1 MSFGYVSDSDES
13 LKGKEFTS
21 LKFGLNQGFI
31 TKFEYNANA
40 GKDGAPGDA
49 LDIEVTSVE
58 GKTVKSRIYDVKGV
72 YNADNVL
79 VNPGEEGY
87 EDIAKIERAQ
97 KSAVVTH
104 FVKALGVT
112 EETIIKALTPA
123 PKNFAEYVQI
133 MTSLVAKNYATIPVD
148 FFVQYQWTLKA
159 DAKMTY
165 LEIPKNM
172 KDGYFVVPAVK
183 PVGEWKEVRND
194 KGLSYVDNAGN
205 IHPIAKSKNFL
216 DSNKAKQ
223 QKKGD
228 TDSGAAAPMNQPT
241 PATSGW

>member
-1 MSFGYVSDSDES
+1 MSFGYVSDNDES
-13 LKGKEFTS
+13 LKSKEFAS

-40 GKDGAPGDA
+40 GKDGSPGDA
-49 LDIEVTSVE
+49 LDIEITSIE
-58 GKTVKSRIYDVKGV
+58 GKTVKTRIFDVNEV
-72 YNADNVL
+72 YNADNVKIG
-79 VNPGEEGY
+79 PSDEGY
-87 EDIAKIERAQ
+87 ENIAKIERAQ
-97 KSAVVTH
+97 KSAVITH

-112 EETIIKALTPA
+112 EETIIKALTPT

-172 KDGYFVVPAVK
+172 KDGYFVVPTVK
-183 PVGEWKEVRND
+183 PVGEWKEVRDD

-223 QKKGD
+223 QRKGD
-228 TDSGAAAPMNQPT
+228 TDSGAVAPMNQIT
-241 PATSGW
+241 PATSGR

>member
-1 MSFGYVSDSDES
+1 MSFGYVSDNDES
-13 LKGKEFTS
+13 LKSKEFAS
-21 LKFGLNQGFI
+21 LNFGLNHGFI

-40 GKDGAPGDA
+40 GADGAPADA

-58 GKTVKSRIYDVKGV
+58 GKIVKSRIYDVKGV

-79 VNPGEEGY
+79 INPGEEGY
-87 EDIAKIERAQ
+87 EDIAKIERTQ
-97 KSAVVTH
+97 RSAVITH

-165 LEIPKNM
+165 LELPKNM

-183 PVGEWKEVRND
+183 PVGEWKEVRNEN
-194 KGLSYVDNAGN
+194 GLSYVDNNGN
-205 IHPIAKSKNFL
+205 IHPITKSKSFL
-216 DSNKAKQ
+216 ESKKAIQ
-223 QKKGD
+223 QRKSEVA
-228 TDSGAAAPMNQPT
+228 TSALMNQYT
-241 PATSGW
+241 SATSGW

>member
-1 MSFGYVSDSDES
+1 MSFGYVSDNDES
-13 LKGKEFTS
+13 LKSKEFAS
-21 LKFGLNQGFI
+21 LNFGLNHGFI

-40 GKDGAPGDA
+40 GADGAPADA

-79 VNPGEEGY
+79 INPGEEGY
-87 EDIAKIERAQ
+87 ENIAKIERAQ
-97 KSAVVTH
+97 RSAVITH

-165 LEIPKNM
+165 LELPKNM

-183 PVGEWKEVRND
+183 PVGEWKEVRNEN
-194 KGLSYVDNAGN
+194 GLSYVDNNGN
-205 IHPIAKSKNFL
+205 IHPITKSKSFL
-216 DSNKAKQ
+216 ESKKAIQ
-223 QKKGD
+223 QRKSEVA
-228 TDSGAAAPMNQPT
+228 TSALMNQYT
-241 PATSGW
+241 SATSGW

>member
-1 MSFGYVSDSDES
+1 MSFGYVSDNDES
-13 LKGKEFTS
+13 LKSKEFAS
-21 LKFGLNQGFI
+21 LNFGLNHGFI

-40 GKDGAPGDA
+40 GADGAPADA

-79 VNPGEEGY
+79 INPGEEGY
-87 EDIAKIERAQ
+87 EDIAKIERTQ
-97 KSAVVTH
+97 RSAVITH

-165 LEIPKNM
+165 LELPKNM

-183 PVGEWKEVRND
+183 PVGEWKEVRNEN
-194 KGLSYVDNAGN
+194 GLSYVDNNGN
-205 IHPIAKSKNFL
+205 IHPITKSKSFL
-216 DSNKAKQ
+216 ESKKAIQ
-223 QKKGD
+223 QRKSEVA
-228 TDSGAAAPMNQPT
+228 TSALMNQYT
-241 PATSGW
+241 SATSGW

>member
-1 MSFGYVSDSDES
+1 MSFGYVSDNDES
-13 LKGKEFTS
+13 LKSKEFAS
-21 LKFGLNQGFI
+21 LNFGLNHGFI

-40 GKDGAPGDA
+40 GADGAPADA

-79 VNPGEEGY
+79 INPGEEGY
-87 EDIAKIERAQ
+87 ENIAKIERTQ
-97 KSAVVTH
+97 RSAVITH

-165 LEIPKNM
+165 LELPKNM

-183 PVGEWKEVRND
+183 PVGEWKEVRNEN
-194 KGLSYVDNAGN
+194 GLSYVDNNGN
-205 IHPIAKSKNFL
+205 IHPITKSKSFL
-216 DSNKAKQ
+216 ESKKAIQ
-223 QKKGD
+223 QRKSEVA
-228 TDSGAAAPMNQPT
+228 TSALMNQYT
-241 PATSGW
+241 SATSGW